1 MIGYGFH
8 TEDIKNNMPTK
19 LLKRRNVSVSRRA
32 LPSGISGEDSH
43 FAYAMFFKVMPGS
56 EQVLGD

>member
-1 MIGYGFH
+1 MDFIQK
-8 TEDIKNNMPTK
+8 TKNNMPTK

-43 FAYAMFFKVMPGS
+43 FAYAMFFKVKPGS